1 MASQEGFFKLKN
13 VCECV
18 NHKQERILIEAL
30 SYIKEFRGSI
40 VVIKVGGRIIAEPEI
55 VEGIVKD
62 IVLLHCVGMNP
73 IIVHGGGPEITKEME
88 KRGKEPKFVAG
99 LRVTDDE
106 TLKITE
112 TVLVENVNAR
122 IVSLIEKHGAKGLG
136 LSGKDG
142 HLITAKK
149 KTPLRVIV
157 EGVEQNVDLGWV
169 GEIENINPESL
180 MKTIEEGYI
189 PVIAPV
195 AVDAQ
200 GNSLNLNADT
210 AAGGIAAALHAKK
223 FIILTDVPGIL
234 KDASDTKSIISQLS
248 INEAKA
254 LVQKGTI
261 QKGMIPKVEA
271 CIQALERSVEMVHIL
286 DGSRPHA
293 LLLELFTGRGIGTM
307 IDKG

>member
-1 MASQEGFFKLKN
+1 M
-13 VCECV
+13 
-18 NHKQERILIEAL
+18 NHKQERILTEAL
-30 SYIKEFRGSI
+30 PYIREFRGSI

-55 VEGIVKD
+55 VEEIVKD
-62 IVLLHCVGMNP
+62 VVLLYYIGIKPV
-73 IIVHGGGPEITKEME
+73 IVHGGGPEITREME
-88 KRGKEPKFVAG
+88 KRGKKPKFVAG
-99 LRVTDDE
+99 LRVTDVD

-112 TVLVENVNAR
+112 DVLVGNVNAR

-149 KTPLRVIV
+149 KAPQRAIV
-157 EGVEQNVDLGWV
+157 EGAEGDVDLGWV
-169 GEIENINPESL
+169 GEIVNINQESL
-180 MKTIEEGYI
+180 MKTIEEEYI

-234 KDASDTKSIISQLS
+234 KDASDPKSIISQLS

-271 CIQALERSVEMVHIL
+271 CIQALEKSVEKIHIL
-286 DGSRPHA
+286 DGSKLHA
-293 LLLELFTGRGIGTM
+293 LLLELFTSKGIGTM
-307 IDKG
+307 IYKG